1 MQVIKRTGTKET
13 VSFDKITKRISDL
26 CAGLSSVDPI
36 LVAKDTINAMYDG
49 ISTKELDVLS
59 ANICSLKSHHYPDYN
74 KLGGRILASNL
85 SKSTSSSYLEVLNDT
100 RFLLSPLFYDF
111 CVEHIETIQSFF
123 DYSRDLLFDYFAF
136 NTLELS
142 YLIRVNGKI
151 VERPQHLW
159 MRVAVQIHGCD
170 IRSSI
175 TSEERLEK
183 VKESYDYIS
192 QLYFTHATPTLFNSG
207 LIRPQLSSCFLYSS
221 DDNIEDIFKT
231 ISDTAKISKWA
242 GGIGLSLSNIR
253 SKGSMIRGTNGKS
266 EGIVP
271 LCKTLE
277 AVGKYINQGGKRK
290 GSVACFCEDTEVF
303 TVNEGVKKIQ
313 NVKIGDLVV
322 THKNRVRPVTQVHK
336 NPLNERKIYKL
347 KVERNKD
354 IYVTGNHKFW
364 SFYTKKYKSNKIS
377 HGWNSIE
384 ELKIIMDK
392 KETSRQACYIS
403 FPKETSIVDKNCTID
418 VLDYKKIILNE
429 EELLIEDEDKVF
441 IFAKDKK
448 GKSKPINRFWNV
460 NNDFANL
467 IGIWLGDGY
476 IKKSKKNGKV
486 KVRGIGFTV
495 HKYNVTEI
503 NYIKDV
509 CKNVFGRDPTIN
521 ASKNGVN
528 IIVNSGIVGSIMMDM
543 FGSYFNGKKLPD
555 MIFNWSKNLV
565 SNLMAG
571 LITTDG
577 HITKTKQNSTL
588 SLSNEKLTNQ
598 LYHLCRNNGL
608 GVSLVKCKIQKGQT
622 CCAYTMSI
630 PLTKDILDGV
640 RKYYQ
645 DDRIKT
651 CYEKLN
657 QDQQDDT
664 YLKILNIS
672 ETDRTDEYVYTLGVE
687 EDHSYTAEGLLAQNC
702 YLEPWHSDIFD
713 FVELRKN
720 TGDENLRAR
729 DLFLAL
735 WVPDLF
741 MKRVE
746 QDGMWSLM
754 CPDECPGLVDCYGE
768 EFDRKYTQYE
778 KDGVFKKQVKAKDVW
793 EHIINCQIETGMPY
807 MAFKDNVNRK
817 NMQSHLGVIRNS
829 NLCCEIALTSNKD
842 NYAVCNLGS
851 ICLPK
856 FVNVDTKTF
865 DFEKLIQIAGV
876 VTYNLNNVI
885 DVNFY
890 PVPET
895 RKTNEKNRP
904 IGIGVQGLAD
914 VYCMLGLPFGSDD
927 ARALNT
933 RIFESIYYG
942 SVKMSIHLAKRDGPY
957 PSYDDSPHEQG
968 KLQFDFWESAS
979 PTYDWD
985 TVKRDMNQHGIRN
998 SLLTA
1003 LMPTASTSQ
1012 IMGNNECFEPITT
1025 NIYLRKTLA
1034 GEFTVVNHHLIND
1047 LMKEGLWTKEIKE
1060 EILYDNGSIQRISII
1075 PQRLKDIYKTAYELK
1090 VTDILKQAID
1100 RSPYV
1105 DHMQSMNLYM
1115 EKATYRLLNNSH
1127 FYSWKNG
1134 LKTGMYYLRTQPA
1147 AEAIKFGMDASSIV
1161 RIRSSRKEAVLKTVK
1176 ETGLCPRDP
1185 ELRALCDSCSS

>member
-1 MQVIKRTGTKET
+1 MQVIKRTGTKEK

-26 CAGLSSVDPI
+26 CVDLSFVDPI
-36 LVAKDTINAMYDG
+36 IIAKDTINAMYDG

-85 SKSTSSSYLEVLNDT
+85 SKSTSSSYLEVLNET
-100 RFLLSPLFYDF
+100 RFLLSPIFYDF
-111 CVEHIETIQSFF
+111 CVENIDTIQSFF

-170 IRSSI
+170 TNSSI
-175 TSEERLEK
+175 TVEERLQK

-253 SKGSMIRGTNGKS
+253 AKGSMIRGTNGKS

-290 GSVACFCEDTEVF
+290 GSVA
-303 TVNEGVKKIQ
+303 I
-313 NVKIGDLVV
+313 
-322 THKNRVRPVTQVHK
+322 
-336 NPLNERKIYKL
+336 
-347 KVERNKD
+347 
-354 IYVTGNHKFW
+354 
-364 SFYTKKYKSNKIS
+364 
-377 HGWNSIE
+377 
-384 ELKIIMDK
+384 
-392 KETSRQACYIS
+392 
-403 FPKETSIVDKNCTID
+403 
-418 VLDYKKIILNE
+418 
-429 EELLIEDEDKVF
+429 
-441 IFAKDKK
+441 
-448 GKSKPINRFWNV
+448 
-460 NNDFANL
+460 
-467 IGIWLGDGY
+467 
-476 IKKSKKNGKV
+476 
-486 KVRGIGFTV
+486 
-495 HKYNVTEI
+495 
-503 NYIKDV
+503 
-509 CKNVFGRDPTIN
+509 
-521 ASKNGVN
+521 
-528 IIVNSGIVGSIMMDM
+528 
-543 FGSYFNGKKLPD
+543 
-555 MIFNWSKNLV
+555 
-565 SNLMAG
+565 
-571 LITTDG
+571 
-577 HITKTKQNSTL
+577 
-588 SLSNEKLTNQ
+588 
-598 LYHLCRNNGL
+598 
-608 GVSLVKCKIQKGQT
+608 
-622 CCAYTMSI
+622 
-630 PLTKDILDGV
+630 
-640 RKYYQ
+640 
-645 DDRIKT
+645 
-651 CYEKLN
+651 
-657 QDQQDDT
+657 
-664 YLKILNIS
+664 
-672 ETDRTDEYVYTLGVE
+672 
-687 EDHSYTAEGLLAQNC
+687 

-735 WVPDLF
+735 WTPDLF

-768 EFDRKYTQYE
+768 EFESKYTQYE
-778 KDGVFKKQVKAKDVW
+778 KDGVFKKQVKAKDLW

-829 NLCCEIALTSNKD
+829 NLCCEIALASNKD
-842 NYAVCNLGS
+842 NYAVCNLAS

-856 FVNVDTKTF
+856 LVNVATKTF

-895 RKTNEKNRP
+895 RKTNTQNRP

-942 SVKMSIHLAKRDGPY
+942 SVKMSIELSKRDGPY
-957 PSYDDSPHEQG
+957 PSYDDSPHEKG

-979 PTYDWD
+979 PTYDWE

-1047 LMKEGLWTKEIKE
+1047 LLKEGLWTKEIKE
-1060 EILYDNGSIQRISII
+1060 EILYDNGSIQRIAII

-1090 VTDILKQAID
+1090 VTDILKQAVE
-1100 RSPYV
+1100 RSPYI

-1115 EKATYRLLNNSH
+1115 EKATYKLLNNSH

-1161 RIRSSRKEAVLKTVK
+1161 RIRSARKEAVLKFVK
-1176 ETGLCPRDP
+1176 ETGVCPRDP
-1185 ELRALCDSCSS
+1185 ELRELCDSCSS